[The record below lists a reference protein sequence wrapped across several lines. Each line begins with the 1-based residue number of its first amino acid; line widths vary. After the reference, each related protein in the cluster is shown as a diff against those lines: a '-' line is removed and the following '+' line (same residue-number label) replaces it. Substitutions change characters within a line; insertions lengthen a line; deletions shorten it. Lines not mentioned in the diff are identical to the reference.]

1 MGKLLSVAGGGDTV
15 AALAH
20 AGVEEK
26 FSYVS
31 TAGGAFLEWIHG
43 ARRDDRAGRPA
54 RGAGRGLR
62 HHRDR
67 PAARHVQRG
76 ANRPGAD
83 HVSCEARDGRHRLRC
98 LDEDDASDNAQEMED
113 ERLDTAWLYI
123 ERYYPEV
130 ERYREELAQL
140 SSALALAFQVTL
152 VETKGA
158 AEADELADALRHQF
172 LERYFGSNPAV
183 QEFAVEA
190 LRRRRR
196 DVALEINQAVKYL
209 GSPRPADTDQFIETV
224 KNVTRWEVRPAPDR
238 STGARNGNGYR
249 LSGIDWVMF
258 AAVFSIGVVVLAY
271 VNVL

>member
-1 MGKLLSVAGGGDTV
+1 MNSETDYYALLGVLPSIDQG
-15 AALAH
+15 ALAAVYRALLKKHHPDVH
-20 AGVEEK
+20 AGDSENAHRM
-26 FSYVS
+26 
-31 TAGGAFLEWIHG
+31 T
-43 ARRDDRAGRPA
+43 RRIIEAYEILGNAASRAEY
-54 RGAGRGLR
+54 
-62 HHRDR
+62 D
-67 PAARHVQRG
+67 
-76 ANRPGAD
+76 
-83 HVSCEARDGRHRLRC
+83 RLRQDRDAPSDD
-98 LDEDDASDNAQEMED
+98 LDEDDASNDAQKMED

-224 KNVTRWEVRPAPDR
+224 KNVTKWEVRPAPDR

-249 LSGIDWVMF
+249 SSGIDWVMF
-258 AAVFSIGVVVLAY
+258 AAVFSIGVIVLAY
-271 VNVL
+271 ANVL